1 MIRTSEESSPALV
14 DVYAR
19 LLAIIQ
25 GVVLGVIAMG
35 VGSIK
40 ADWTRTALEART
52 EVGAACKIVA
62 GIIHLALIYILAG
75 CAVHLV
81 THRAREAMKIGRIT
95 HLQALGT
102 LFVKKK

>member
-1 MIRTSEESSPALV
+1 
-14 DVYAR
+14 

-52 EVGAACKIVA
+52 EIGAARKIVA
-62 GIIHLALIYILAG
+62 GIIHFALIYILAG

-81 THRAREAMKIGRIT
+81 TNRAREAVEIGWIAN
-95 HLQALGT
+95 LQALGT
-102 LFVKKK
+102 LFVKKNNSKERYYIR

>member
-1 MIRTSEESSPALV
+1 
-14 DVYAR
+14 

-25 GVVLGVIAMG
+25 GVVLGVITMG

-52 EVGAACKIVA
+52 EIGAARKVVA
-62 GIIHLALIYILAG
+62 GIIHLAFIYVLAG
-75 CAVHLV
+75 RAVHLV
-81 THRAREAMKIGRIT
+81 THRARETMEIGRIT

-102 LFVKKK
+102 FFVKKNNSKQRYDIR